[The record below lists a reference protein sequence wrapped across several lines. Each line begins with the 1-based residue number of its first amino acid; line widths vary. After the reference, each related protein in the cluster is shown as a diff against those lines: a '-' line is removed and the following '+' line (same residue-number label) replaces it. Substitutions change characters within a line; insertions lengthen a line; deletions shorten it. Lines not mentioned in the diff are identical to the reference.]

1 MVRNAILST
10 KGRITI
16 PAEFGQALQLA
27 TGESIELVEVI
38 GAPVAGEVHE
48 PTRVDGDG
56 AALSAKPRQINAI
69 KTIAVCAI

>member
-1 MVRNAILST
+1 MRNATLST

-16 PAEFGQALQLA
+16 PAEIGQALQVA

-38 GAPVAGEVHE
+38 GAPVAGEVLE
-48 PTRVDGDG
+48 PALVDGDG

-69 KTIAVCAI
+69 KTIAACAI